1 MKQISIKSAL
11 LRISAVMFFAMG
23 SVSAS
28 AQYYMNVVFRNG
40 DKEMYPVMDIDSVF
54 ISGKEPAHQ
63 YVDLGLS
70 VKWASCNMGAS
81 APEEYG
87 DFYSWGETWPKDE
100 YSWFTYSHGNGD
112 ESYRKLIKYNTNK
125 LRGDVDNM
133 TLLDLNDDAAFVKW
147 GAPWHIPTME
157 NIAELRTKCTWT
169 WTTVNG
175 VNGYRVT
182 SKVKGYT
189 DRSIFLP
196 AAGIMQEQMLWDE
209 GYRGCYWANSI
220 TNDSFNAYMLMFE
233 ERRPYESAAT
243 RSYGCNIRPVF

>member
-1 MKQISIKSAL
+1 M
-11 LRISAVMFFAMG
+11 V

-28 AQYYMNVVFRNG
+28 AQYYMNVVLRNG
-40 DKEMYPVMDIDSVF
+40 QFTQYTVSEIDSVY
-54 ISGKEPAHQ
+54 ISGKEPLHQ

-81 APEEYG
+81 KPEEYG
-87 DFYSWGETWPKDE
+87 DYYSWAETWPKDE
-100 YSWFTYSHGNGD
+100 YSWFTYCHGNGD
-112 ESYRKLIKYNTNK
+112 ERNRKITKYNTNK

-147 GAPWHIPTME
+147 GAPWHVPTKE
-157 NIAELRTKCTWT
+157 NMDELRTKCTWT
-169 WTTVNG
+169 WTTLNG
-175 VNGYRVT
+175 VIGYRVT

-196 AAGIMQEQMLWDE
+196 AAGIMQNQYLLEE
-209 GYRGCYWANSI
+209 GYRGCYWANSL
-220 TNDSFNAYMLMFE
+220 TNEPMNANMLMLE

-243 RSYGCNIRPVF
+243 RSYGCCIRPVF